1 MKGGPLPE
9 IVEAVAETNR
19 QNGKQGGEEPLV
31 RVEGLRK
38 VFASGAS
45 ERVVLGGVNL
55 DVARGEFVAIV
66 GASGA
71 GKSTLLQL
79 VAALDTPTSGRV
91 YFASRALH
99 SLAEEQRAEFRRRS
113 IGFVWQ
119 RHHLLADFTA
129 AENVAAPLLL
139 DGASHREALGRATEL
154 LEQVGL
160 GGRAGQ
166 RAAELSGGER
176 QRVAIARALVNRPE
190 LLLADEPTGELDEQN
205 AEAVFRLMEHL
216 HESRRLTTILAT
228 HNAALAR
235 RSNRVLALEHGFLTP
250 MAQNA
255 GGDRTAGAV
264 EAGGKER
271 G

>member
-1 MKGGPLPE
+1 MTE
-9 IVEAVAETNR
+9 TAVAPESER
-19 QNGKQGGEEPLV
+19 EAARECGPLV

-38 VFASGAS
+38 SFGAGAG
-45 ERVVLGGVNL
+45 ERVVLDGVNL
-55 DVARGEFVAIV
+55 EIECGDWVAIV

-79 VAALDTPTSGRV
+79 LAALDTPSSGRV

-99 SLAEEQRAEFRRRS
+99 AMSEEQRAEFRRRS
-113 IGFVWQ
+113 VGFVWQ
-119 RHHLLADFTA
+119 RHHLLADFSA

-139 DGASHREALGRATEL
+139 DGVSRSSALREAEEL
-154 LEQVGL
+154 LAQVGL
-160 GGRAGQ
+160 AGRAGQ

-205 AEAVFRLMEHL
+205 AEAVFRLMERM

-228 HNAALAR
+228 HNSALAR
-235 RSNRVLALEHGFLTP
+235 RTNQVLALERGRLTP
-250 MAQNA
+250 WTGAAA
-255 GGDRTAGAV
+255 GPS
-264 EAGGKER
+264 ESGGRER

>member
-1 MKGGPLPE
+1 MLKLVAGSDGVRE
-9 IVEAVAETNR
+9 SIEAVAETSR
-19 QNGKQGGEEPLV
+19 PTGREGPLV
-31 RVEGLRK
+31 RVADLRK
-38 VFASGAS
+38 VYGRGAS
-45 ERVVLGGVNL
+45 ERVVLAGVNL
-55 DVARGEFVAIV
+55 EIARGEWVAII
-66 GASGA
+66 GPSGA

-79 VAALDTPTSGRV
+79 VAALDTPSSGRV
-91 YFASRALH
+91 YFASRALD
-99 SLAEEQRAEFRRRS
+99 SLNEEQKAQYRRRS

-139 DGASHREALGRATEL
+139 DGATRAEAFGRAKQA

-160 GGRAGQ
+160 ADRAGQ

-205 AEAVFRLMEHL
+205 AEAVFRFIEQL
-216 HESRRLTTILAT
+216 HESQRLTTILAT

-235 RSNRVLALEHGFLTP
+235 RAGRVAALEHGVLGP
-250 MAQNA
+250 A
-255 GGDRTAGAV
+255 GVPA
-264 EAGGKER
+264 EAGNGVPEAGRRER